1 MSVRTVRWGLMA
13 MAGVVLLSA
22 CATQAGYVSPPSV
35 PGFWMGLVHGAIAPF
50 SLIGHLFNPEVRI
63 YAVPNSGGWYD
74 FGFLIGLSV
83 VWGGGG
89 AGAASSRR

>member
-1 MSVRTVRWGLMA
+1 MPVRTIRWALMA
-13 MAGVVLLSA
+13 VAGMVLLSA
-22 CATQAGYVSPPSV
+22 CATQAGIVPPPAV

-50 SLIGHLFNPEVRI
+50 SLIGHLFNSEVRI
-63 YAVPNSGGWYD
+63 YAAPNSGGWYD

-89 AGAASSRR
+89 AGAASHRR